1 MDMLAKQMS
10 QIATSLSEMRENEGW
25 IPASVKPP
33 DRANISQITL
43 RSGRGY
49 EGPVM
54 KNDEDVP
61 PVISNENVVPDHG
74 STEKSTRVED
84 DFQRGDLEKPLPH
97 TADPFFLDP
106 EPEVKRL
113 GKKLENPQLEVPWEH

>member
-1 MDMLAKQMS
+1 MVHDLVSSQQHMQNNMQANNDVVHKIQDAQQEHKSAMDMLAKQMS
-10 QIATSLSEMRENEGW
+10 QLATSLNEMRGHEGR

-54 KNDEDVP
+54 RKDENTP
-61 PVISNENVVPDHG
+61 LL
-74 STEKSTRVED
+74 TRA
-84 DFQRGDLEKPLPH
+84 RPL
-97 TADPFFLDP
+97 T
-106 EPEVKRL
+106 
-113 GKKLENPQLEVPWEH
+113 

>member
-1 MDMLAKQMS
+1 MLNKRGH
-10 QIATSLSEMRENEGW
+10 ERR

-54 KNDEDVP
+54 RKDENTPLLTSKEGKIPNLEGPEVSND
-61 PVISNENVVPDHG
+61 
-74 STEKSTRVED
+74 RVED
-84 DFQRGDLEKPLPH
+84 GL
-97 TADPFFLDP
+97 
-106 EPEVKRL
+106 
-113 GKKLENPQLEVPWEH
+113 